1 MVVLV
6 GGKQNIFRMVKNKS
20 TLTRNTMLKNF
31 LIESADVNTLID
43 KIEQDNQPENVNVHP
58 SSSELEGQLDFSLMG
73 DNND

>member
-1 MVVLV
+1 
-6 GGKQNIFRMVKNKS
+6 MVKNKS